1 MWCQMYY
8 ILLHP
13 LISQLYAVLTCVLIL
28 WVVHPLSQ
36 LYHILTC
43 VFYLI
48 LWDVHPSH
56 TLGCAPLSQLYSV
69 LTRVLYLI
77 LWVVHPL
84 SLSYI
89 IYLLVSSISYSG
101 LCTPFPQLYYIL
113 TRVLYLILWV
123 VHPYLSVISYTYSCP
138 LSHTL
143 GCAPLISVISY
154 TYSCPLSHT
163 LGCAPHACCSRPP
176 GLSRGTRPG
185 GTCTERACTSGSG
198 WSPGSS
204 TTL

>member
-1 MWCQMYY
+1 MRCPPSTPSTYTFGFAA
-8 ILLHP
+8 H
-13 LISQLYAVLTCVLIL
+13 SDTGHCVLHFSSLLCALSHTLGCAPHLSVIL
-28 WVVHPLSQ
+28 YTYSCPL
-36 LYHILTC
+36 
-43 VFYLI
+43 
-48 LWDVHPSH
+48 SH
-56 TLGCAPLSQLYSV
+56 TLGCAPL
-69 LTRVLYLI
+69 I
-77 LWVVHPL
+77 
-84 SLSYI
+84 
-89 IYLLVSSISYSG
+89 
-101 LCTPFPQLYYIL
+101 
-113 TRVLYLILWV
+113 
-123 VHPYLSVISYTYSCP
+123 SVISYTYSCPLSHTLGCAPFISVILYTYSCP